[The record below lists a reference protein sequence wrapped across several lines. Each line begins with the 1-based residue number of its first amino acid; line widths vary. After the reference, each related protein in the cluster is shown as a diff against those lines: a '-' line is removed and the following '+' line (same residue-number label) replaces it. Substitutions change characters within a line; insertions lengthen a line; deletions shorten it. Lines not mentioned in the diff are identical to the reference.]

1 MFGAEFTFVAPLDR
15 LEDGAWR
22 YAFSW
27 RDNVSPLSASEVKF
41 PVLTVPREDE
51 DGRCAT
57 ISTRLGIFG
66 GAGFGR
72 MLA

>member
-1 MFGAEFTFVAPLDR
+1 MGGWDAVFGAEFTVVATLDR

-51 DGRCAT
+51 P
-57 ISTRLGIFG
+57 ISTRLGIFRRG
-66 GAGFGR
+66 GVW
-72 MLA
+72 